1 MKRALLM
8 TAAAAAGLG
17 LAGCNSSPETPATE
31 TTTVAEGE
39 MAPVETA
46 GANPMV
52 GGAEMLPT
60 KNIVENASASP
71 IHKTLVTAVK
81 QAGLVETLSGA
92 GPFTVFAPTDAAFTQ
107 VAPVTRDGWMRP
119 AQKEVL
125 AGVLKYH
132 VVPGK
137 VMAADLAAQ
146 ITAGGGKAVLKTAD
160 GQDLTATKNGDAIL
174 LTSASGNKA
183 TVTQADVGQSNGVIH
198 VIDAVLVP
206 KM

>member
-1 MKRALLM
+1 MKTHLIL
-8 TAAAAAGLG
+8 TAAAAALA
-17 LAGCNSSPETPATE
+17 LAGCGSKTETPTE
-31 TTTVAEGE
+31 TTTVAGGE
-39 MAPVETA
+39 TTPVDTA
-46 GANPMV
+46 SANPRV

-60 KNIVENASASP
+60 KTIVENASASP
-71 IHKTLVTAVK
+71 IHKALVAAVK

-92 GPFTVFAPTDAAFTQ
+92 GPFTVFAPTDDAFAQ

-125 AGVLKYH
+125 AGILKYH

-137 VMAADLAAQ
+137 LTAADL
-146 ITAGGGKAVLKTAD
+146 TAKIAEGGGKAVLKTAD
-160 GQDLTATKNGDAIL
+160 GRDLTATKSGDAII

-198 VIDAVLVP
+198 VVDAVLVP

>member
-1 MKRALLM
+1 MKTPLIL
-8 TAAAAAGLG
+8 TVAAAALA
-17 LAGCNSSPETPATE
+17 LAGCGSKTETPTE
-31 TTTVAEGE
+31 TTTVAGGE
-39 MAPVETA
+39 TTAVDTA
-46 GANPMV
+46 GANPTV
-52 GGAEMLPT
+52 GGAEMLAT

-71 IHKTLVTAVK
+71 IHKTLVAAVT

-92 GPFTVFAPTDAAFTQ
+92 GPFTVFAPTDAAFSQ

-137 VMAADLAAQ
+137 LTAADLAAQ
-146 ITAGGGKAVLKTAD
+146 IAAGGGKAVLKTAD

>member
-1 MKRALLM
+1 MKRATLL
-8 TAAAAAGLG
+8 AAVATVGLG
-17 LAGCNSSPETPATE
+17 LAGCGKSETPTE
-31 TTTVAEGE
+31 TTTVAGGE
-39 MAPVETA
+39 TTAVETA
-46 GANPMV
+46 GANPTV
-52 GGAEMLPT
+52 GGAEMLAT

-71 IHKTLVTAVK
+71 IHKTLVAAVT

-92 GPFTVFAPTDAAFTQ
+92 GPFTVFAPTDAAFSQ

-146 ITAGGGKAVLKTAD
+146 IKAGGGKAVLKTAD
-160 GQDLTATKNGDAIL
+160 GQDLTATQSGDSII

-198 VIDAVLVP
+198 VVDAVLVP

>member
-1 MKRALLM
+1 MKKQLIL
-8 TAAAAAGLG
+8 TAVLAGGLG
-17 LAGCNSSPETPATE
+17 LAGCSSEPAPTE
-31 TTTVAEGE
+31 TTTVAGS
-39 MAPVETA
+39 ETA
-46 GANPMV
+46 ATDNAAADPAGMQA
-52 GGAEMLPT
+52 T
-60 KNIVENASASP
+60 KSIADNVSASP
-71 IHKTLVTAVK
+71 VHKTLASAV
-81 QAGLVETLSGA
+81 QAAGLAETLSGT
-92 GPFTVFAPTDAAFTQ
+92 GPFTVFAPTDAAFAQ
-107 VAPVTRDGWMRP
+107 VSPVTRDGWMRP

-137 VMAADLAAQ
+137 LTAADLAAQ

-160 GQDLTATKNGDAIL
+160 GQDLIAAKSGDAII

-183 TVTQADVGQSNGVIH
+183 AVTQADLGQSNGVVH

>member
-1 MKRALLM
+1 MKTHLIL
-8 TAAAAAGLG
+8 TAAAAALA
-17 LAGCNSSPETPATE
+17 LAGCGSKTETPTE
-31 TTTVAEGE
+31 TTTVAGAET
-39 MAPVETA
+39 APVETA
-46 GANPMV
+46 STNPLV

-60 KNIVENASASP
+60 KTIVENASASP
-71 IHKTLVTAVK
+71 IHKTLVAAVK

-92 GPFTVFAPTDAAFTQ
+92 GPFTVFAPTDDAFAQ
-107 VAPVTRDGWMRP
+107 VPAVTRDGWMRP

-125 AGVLKYH
+125 AGILKYH

-137 VMAADLAAQ
+137 LTAADLTTK
-146 ITAGGGKAVLKTAD
+146 ITEGGGKAVLKTVD
-160 GQDLTATKNGDAIL
+160 GQNLTATKSGDAIV

-198 VIDAVLVP
+198 VVDAVLVP

>member
-1 MKRALLM
+1 MKRTTLL
-8 TAAAAAGLG
+8 AAVAAVGLG
-17 LAGCNSSPETPATE
+17 LAGCGGKSETPTE
-31 TTTVAEGE
+31 TTTVDAGE
-39 MAPVETA
+39 TTTVETA
-46 GANPMV
+46 GANPTV

-71 IHKTLVTAVK
+71 IHKTLVAAVT

-92 GPFTVFAPTDAAFTQ
+92 GPFTVFAPTDAAFSQ

-137 VMAADLAAQ
+137 LTAADLAAQ

-160 GQDLTATKNGDAIL
+160 GQDLTATKSGDAII

-183 TVTQADVGQSNGVIH
+183 AVTQADVGQSNGVIH
-198 VIDAVLVP
+198 VVDAVLVP

>member
-1 MKRALLM
+1 MKRATLL
-8 TAAAAAGLG
+8 AAVAAVGLG
-17 LAGCNSSPETPATE
+17 LAGCGGKGETPTE
-31 TTTVAEGE
+31 TTTVDAGE
-39 MAPVETA
+39 TTPVETA
-46 GANPMV
+46 GANPTV

-60 KNIVENASASP
+60 KNIVENASGSP
-71 IHKTLVTAVK
+71 IHKTLVAAVT

-92 GPFTVFAPTDAAFTQ
+92 GPLTVFAPTDAAFSQ

-137 VMAADLAAQ
+137 LTAADLAAQ

-160 GQDLTATKNGDAIL
+160 GQDLTATKSGDAII

-183 TVTQADVGQSNGVIH
+183 AVTQADVGQSNGVIH

>member
-1 MKRALLM
+1 MKTHLIL
-8 TAAAAAGLG
+8 TAAAATLA
-17 LAGCNSSPETPATE
+17 LAGCGSKTETPTE
-31 TTTVAEGE
+31 TTTVAGGE
-39 MAPVETA
+39 TAPVETA
-46 GANPMV
+46 STNPLV

-60 KNIVENASASP
+60 KTIVENASASP
-71 IHKTLVTAVK
+71 IHKTLVAAVK

-92 GPFTVFAPTDAAFTQ
+92 GPFTVFAPTDDAFAQ
-107 VAPVTRDGWMRP
+107 VPAVTRDGWMRP

-125 AGVLKYH
+125 AGILKYH

-137 VMAADLAAQ
+137 LTAADLTDK
-146 ITAGGGKAVLKTAD
+146 ITEGGGKAVLKTAD
-160 GQDLTATKNGDAIL
+160 GQDLTATKSGEAIV

-198 VIDAVLVP
+198 VVDAVLVP